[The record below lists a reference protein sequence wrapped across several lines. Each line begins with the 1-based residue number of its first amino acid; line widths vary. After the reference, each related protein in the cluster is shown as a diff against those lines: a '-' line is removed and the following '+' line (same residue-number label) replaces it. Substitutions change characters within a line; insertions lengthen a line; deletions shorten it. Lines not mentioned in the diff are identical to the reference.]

1 MPEIVLVAGRSL
13 LLTDVFRGARIGRL
27 MDRVIASLQRRVE
40 EESDAALARQ
50 MHFPTRWDPFF
61 TDTMT
66 LAVRLSPRAVHARP
80 DPLTAFACSRANR
93 ARLNTHVNATAPSM
107 PAIRLTSTAGVQRTL
122 PSLMT

>member
-1 MPEIVLVAGRSL
+1 VPEIVLVAGRSL

-66 LAVRLSPRAVHARP
+66 LADIYRY
-80 DPLTAFACSRANR
+80 
-93 ARLNTHVNATAPSM
+93 ATQHFDYHREQFTLDQ
-107 PAIRLTSTAGVQRTL
+107 IR
-122 PSLMT
+122 